1 MKPLVADYRA
11 SMARSLASA
20 GMTVPLQVM
29 QSRGGLIS
37 SAIARQRPARLF
49 LSGATAGVVGGI
61 EADVRPASASRERR
75 VFDTRQNAGHYDDN
89 HRRQRI
95 ELRRWA
101 SAHRRENHHQDV
113 DAPVPM

>member
-1 MKPLVADYRA
+1 MKPLVADYLA

-29 QSRGGLIS
+29 QSRGGLMS

-61 EADVRPASASRERR
+61 EAGRAAGFAFAREAYLIPVRMLATMTTITDAS
-75 VFDTRQNAGHYDDN
+75 V
-89 HRRQRI
+89 
-95 ELRRWA
+95 
-101 SAHRRENHHQDV
+101 
-113 DAPVPM
+113 